1 MESKKINVKVV
12 NHSKVDGHVGY
23 FLEIET
29 GPNMSFTISKRY
41 SELKTLNDLL
51 RKETNNNS
59 FPKFPPK
66 KFFGFASE
74 EFINRRQ
81 QELNVYFGSI
91 CKSQEFSKLPS
102 FVKFIDDCI
111 KSKNDLKIMSERP
124 TVVQTGQTN
133 YPKSTKTTID
143 SFREKFRPDKVEC
156 KKLSEE
162 EIKAQD
168 EEFQKIVNDFK
179 SQFIEIDFQVAQNIS
194 EQNEK
199 KYDDLIK
206 GDNVLKVSD
215 EMNLNLQSGND
226 DNFNLISDS
235 LENVDGVEKN
245 IKFKMEEIIN
255 KENEI
260 NSIYD
265 INEIMKT
272 L

>member
-1 MESKKINVKVV
+1 MESKKYNVKVT
-12 NHSKVDGHVGY
+12 NHSKVDGHVNY
-23 FLEIET
+23 YLEIEI
-29 GPNMSFTISKRY
+29 GQNISFIISKRY

-91 CKSQEFSKLPS
+91 CKSEEFSKLPS
-102 FVKFIDDCI
+102 FIKFIDDCV
-111 KSKNDLKIMSERP
+111 KSKNDSKIMSERS
-124 TVVQTGQTN
+124 TVVPSGQTN
-133 YPKSTKTTID
+133 YPKTTKSTID
-143 SFREKFRPDKVEC
+143 SFREKFRPDNVEC

-162 EIKAQD
+162 EMKAQD
-168 EEFQKIVNDFK
+168 DEFQKIVNNFK
-179 SQFIEIDFQVAQNIS
+179 SQFIEIDFQVAQNMS

-199 KYDDLIK
+199 KYNDLIK
-206 GDNVLKVSD
+206 GDNVLKPSD
-215 EMNLNLQSGND
+215 EMNLNLQAGSD

-235 LENVDGVEKN
+235 LEGVDGVEKN
-245 IKFKMEEIIN
+245 IKLKMEEIIN

>member
-1 MESKKINVKVV
+1 MESKKINIKVT

-23 FLEIET
+23 FLDIEA
-29 GPNMSFTISKRY
+29 GPNISFTISKRY
-41 SELKTLNDLL
+41 SELKTLDGLM

-74 EFINRRQ
+74 EFINKRQ
-81 QELNVYFGSI
+81 QELSVYFGLI
-91 CKSQEFSKLPS
+91 CKNPEFSKLPS
-102 FVKFIDDCI
+102 FVKFIEDCI
-111 KSKNDLKIMSERP
+111 KSKNDLKLMSERP
-124 TVVQTGQTN
+124 TAVPVGQTN
-133 YPKSTKTTID
+133 YPKTTKSTID

-156 KKLSEE
+156 KKLSGEE
-162 EIKAQD
+162 MKIQD

-179 SQFIEIDFQVAQNIS
+179 SQFIEIDFQVAQNMS

-199 KYDDLIK
+199 KYENLIK
-206 GDNVLKVSD
+206 EDNVLKPND
-215 EMNLNLQSGND
+215 EMNLILQAGSD

-235 LENVDGVEKN
+235 LEGVEVVENN
-245 IKFKMEEIIN
+245 IILKMEETIK

-260 NSIYD
+260 NFMYD